1 MGADADAA
9 SPDGRGSQAV
19 RGTEPA
25 RGAELA
31 RWREL
36 CAAYPDLSAQLAGFR
51 SGRLD
56 PDEFAAACSAAAEV
70 YDPIVGAFLERCGA
84 SDSRGADRGAAHHGE
99 VRGVGAS
106 EGARAGDGTS
116 AGEAGTASEGALGGE
131 AARAGEPGALA
142 GARLGIKA
150 LIAVREAVPTGQS
163 RVFDPAFSAGADAAV
178 VARLRAAGAGIAG
191 TTTMAEHAAGRPDP
205 ALDFPLPR
213 NPWDLGCWPGGSS
226 CGTAIGIAL
235 GLFPAGLG
243 TDTSGSCRIPA
254 AFCGIT
260 GLRPTHGAL
269 PVDGIL
275 PAAPSLDVVGPMA
288 RSARDC
294 RLLFDIMRGGPG
306 TASAAAGL
314 PSAAAPEG
322 RADGGPAGASTAD
335 GGGTA
340 AQAAGPAARTGDG
353 AADRRIGVPAALLDD
368 PRMAPAVAEAFREAL
383 RELETAGAI
392 LVEVPAPDIDAMI
405 GLTLLVMVREMYDS
419 HRATLGPRWHEYGRS
434 FRRLAA
440 LGAFV
445 DDAAY
450 TAALAA
456 GKRAGGALE
465 ALFAEAGLAA
475 LALPTWPQP
484 APPYTFAGG
493 TPQDD
498 WNLTAP
504 VCITGHP
511 ALALPMGLVP
521 EGSPGAG
528 LPVSLQLIGAR
539 GGEDAILALGEA
551 FQERTAHHLL
561 VPALDP
567 DAVTPPVSDPD
578 GDVVAHGKQGEAAD
592 SQAGGAGAVAAADVR
607 AALAAAGLPADA
619 SDVRAIAPLAAAMRS
634 GATALGARA
643 SDVE

>member
-1 MGADADAA
+1 MGAGADTAG
-9 SPDGRGSQAV
+9 PGGRGSQAV

-84 SDSRGADRGAAHHGE
+84 SHSCGAGWDDLRHGE
-99 VRGVGAS
+99 TGGVGGS
-106 EGARAGDGTS
+106 
-116 AGEAGTASEGALGGE
+116 EAGSANEGALGGE

-142 GARLGIKA
+142 GARLGVKA

-322 RADGGPAGASTAD
+322 RADGGPAGSSTAD

-561 VPALDP
+561 VPVLDPGAAAPPVGDP
-567 DAVTPPVSDPD
+567 DAGV
-578 GDVVAHGKQGEAAD
+578 
-592 SQAGGAGAVAAADVR
+592 GAGATEPTVGGDRRGSSGESAAQRLVDV
-607 AALAAAGLPADA
+607 LTAAGLPVDY
-619 SDVRAIAPLAAAMRS
+619 DDCRTIIPLAAALS
-634 GATALGARA
+634 APSASAPGASSQT
-643 SDVE
+643 